1 MLKMKLVFPNFFAI
15 FFIAVS
21 SIYSQNTT
29 IIKVNEDKS
38 APTISKHIYGHF
50 AEHLGR
56 SIYDGIYVGEDSN
69 VPNTNGMRNDI
80 IKALKDLK
88 TPNLRWP
95 GGCFADEY
103 HWKDG
108 IGPKDERPHI
118 INTHWGQVEEDNS
131 FGTHEFLQLC
141 ELLGTE
147 PYLAGNVGSGTVE
160 ELNDWVEYTNYDGNT
175 AMANLRKSN
184 GQQEPWRVKYW
195 GIGNESWGCGGNM
208 TPEYFANL
216 YRQYGTYARNYPGAP
231 IKRIASGADADN
243 YHWTEVMMRDVP
255 HWMMWGLSVHYY
267 TRTGWPPTGSATK
280 FDESDYFL
288 FMKHCLHMNEIL
300 DKHTAIMDKYDP
312 EKRVALVVDEWG
324 SWYEVEEGTN
334 PGFAYQQN
342 TMRDAMIAGVT
353 LNIFNSRVDRIKMA
367 NLAQAV
373 NVLQATIL
381 TEGEKMLLTP
391 TYHVMKMYAA
401 HQDAQLL
408 SLSFE
413 SPNYTLNGES
423 LPAISASASKK
434 DGTVNISLVNIDL
447 EKENDVELDLSAL
460 GIKEFSGTILA
471 SEKIQ
476 DHNTFDNPDKI
487 KTKEFKKFNFKKG
500 KLTVAIPPFSVIVLK
515 GK

>member
-184 GQQEPWRVKYW
+184 GQQEPWRGKYW
-195 GIGNESWGCGGNM
+195 GIGNLG
-208 TPEYFANL
+208 
-216 YRQYGTYARNYPGAP
+216 
-231 IKRIASGADADN
+231 
-243 YHWTEVMMRDVP
+243 
-255 HWMMWGLSVHYY
+255 MW
-267 TRTGWPPTGSATK
+267 R
-280 FDESDYFL
+280 
-288 FMKHCLHMNEIL
+288 
-300 DKHTAIMDKYDP
+300 KYDS
-312 EKRVALVVDEWG
+312 R
-324 SWYEVEEGTN
+324 
-334 PGFAYQQN
+334 
-342 TMRDAMIAGVT
+342 
-353 LNIFNSRVDRIKMA
+353 IFR
-367 NLAQAV
+367 
-373 NVLQATIL
+373 
-381 TEGEKMLLTP
+381 
-391 TYHVMKMYAA
+391 
-401 HQDAQLL
+401 
-408 SLSFE
+408 
-413 SPNYTLNGES
+413 
-423 LPAISASASKK
+423 
-434 DGTVNISLVNIDL
+434 
-447 EKENDVELDLSAL
+447 
-460 GIKEFSGTILA
+460 
-471 SEKIQ
+471 
-476 DHNTFDNPDKI
+476 
-487 KTKEFKKFNFKKG
+487 KF
-500 KLTVAIPPFSVIVLK
+500 I
-515 GK
+515 